1 MKSGR
6 AVKRWLLFLLLPLA
20 LILPASAEEQT
31 TQEMYAEQLEAS
43 GADEVW
49 DKLPEETRQLL
60 ERLGIDELDAGQ
72 FSSLQ
77 PKGILENL
85 LGLLSDQAG
94 TPMRACGMIL
104 GIILLCALMDGV
116 KQTVAQPSVSEVFG
130 VICALAACAAVM
142 IPVSGCIQRVC
153 AATQSTSVFMTSFVP
168 VYSGILLTSGQAVT
182 AASYNTV
189 VLFVAELITLLST
202 YFVVPLM
209 TISLALGLTGSVT
222 PDMRL
227 NAVGAMLNKAA
238 VWLLGLLTSLFVG
251 MLSLQGIVGA
261 AADSLTGRAIKFSLS
276 SFVPVVGGALSE
288 AFSSVQGCLS
298 LLKSTLGGFGILA
311 TALIVLPPL
320 LECAVWSL
328 CLSLCGMAAEMFSLT
343 QLGGILK
350 SAQSV
355 AKTLIGVLASCAL
368 FMIIAT
374 TIVTMAG
381 RSASL

>member
-142 IPVSGCIQRVC
+142 IPVSGCIQR
-153 AATQSTSVFMTSFVP
+153 
-168 VYSGILLTSGQAVT
+168 L
-182 AASYNTV
+182 
-189 VLFVAELITLLST
+189 
-202 YFVVPLM
+202 
-209 TISLALGLTGSVT
+209 
-222 PDMRL
+222 R
-227 NAVGAMLNKAA
+227 
-238 VWLLGLLTSLFVG
+238 
-251 MLSLQGIVGA
+251 
-261 AADSLTGRAIKFSLS
+261 RAPRFL
-276 SFVPVVGGALSE
+276 
-288 AFSSVQGCLS
+288 
-298 LLKSTLGGFGILA
+298 
-311 TALIVLPPL
+311 
-320 LECAVWSL
+320 
-328 CLSLCGMAAEMFSLT
+328 
-343 QLGGILK
+343 
-350 SAQSV
+350 
-355 AKTLIGVLASCAL
+355 
-368 FMIIAT
+368 
-374 TIVTMAG
+374 
-381 RSASL
+381 